1 MVYDPKDGFVT
12 GSGWINSPKG
22 AYYYDNNLNG
32 KANFSFVS
40 KYVANNNQ
48 SPDGQEFHFLFGDF
62 IFSSNSYQMKVS
74 NDEVKAALKG
84 KGTINNSGNYKFLV
98 NIIDSENLQYTDVDK
113 IRIRIWDVD
122 NGNAVLYDNYMMV
135 DKSKNNE
142 STLVYD
148 GNIMLDA
155 FP

>member
-1 MVYDPKDGFVT
+1 
-12 GSGWINSPKG
+12 
-22 AYYYDNNLNG
+22 
-32 KANFSFVS
+32 
-40 KYVANNNQ
+40 
-48 SPDGQEFHFLFGDF
+48 
-62 IFSSNSYQMKVS
+62 MKVS

-84 KGTINNSGNYKFLV
+84 KGTINNSGNYKFWV
-98 NIIDSENLQYTDVDK
+98 NIIDSESLQYSDVDK

-122 NGNAVLYDNYMMV
+122 NGNSVIYDNYMMV